1 MNCLMTATVTP
12 LSMPSPNSLASRI
25 LSSSIQSP
33 HNWMWRAGYH
43 DPLPYNIFAHT
54 QRSGTWIT
62 RGVRAQRRR
71 EHAGNSG
78 WGGVRG
84 QCVTPCQEKRA
95 VLPCRAIPV
104 IVPGIFTI
112 IILFH
117 TILPLGASPA
127 VMVGM
132 RNGPLTLMYL
142 NAWSLAGSFWGKLW
156 NL

>member
-1 MNCLMTATVTP
+1 MTP
-12 LSMPSPNSLASRI
+12 C
-25 LSSSIQSP
+25 
-33 HNWMWRAGYH
+33 
-43 DPLPYNIFAHT
+43 NIFAHT
-54 QRSGTWIT
+54 QRSGGTWIT

-95 VLPCRAIPV
+95 VLAFRAIPV
-104 IVPGIFTI
+104 IMPGIFTI

-127 VMVGM
+127 VIVGM